1 MNPLFLVFLQSQVSE
16 LGIRDRAA
24 SPCPVV
30 GCYLIFR
37 VQGRGRH
44 SLRSQSTAPGL
55 RRTSQVHS
63 SHRHDFSNGNKPRH
77 ETTFICEISACVTVY
92 SQTDTSQYG
101 KQGSALSPFLLFC
114 LLSKSVLLLL
124 FSRFLPSG
132 FGLPIPFTPKL
143 CLQGEN
149 RHRARSLLYSHL
161 QQSPATM
168 PEILAPAP
176 SERPGLR

>member
-77 ETTFICEISACVTVY
+77 ETTFICEISACVTLY
-92 SQTDTSQYG
+92 SQTPLNMAS
-101 KQGSALSPFLLFC
+101 KALPC
-114 LLSKSVLLLL
+114 LLSCSSVSCPNQSYCCFLAGFFLAALV
-124 FSRFLPSG
+124 SRFHS
-132 FGLPIPFTPKL
+132 
-143 CLQGEN
+143 CLKGEN